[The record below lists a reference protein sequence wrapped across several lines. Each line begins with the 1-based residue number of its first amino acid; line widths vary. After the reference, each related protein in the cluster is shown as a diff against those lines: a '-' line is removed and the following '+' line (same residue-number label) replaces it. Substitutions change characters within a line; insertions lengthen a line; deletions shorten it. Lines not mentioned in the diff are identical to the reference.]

1 MMRDTLRRAGFLA
14 VALLALAGCGNIAR
28 LDPPPLA
35 ATESLT
41 ILGLP
46 NARFW
51 LDADPAPLQREWTLM
66 LDRQAAARPGSRRGA
81 LPPADMLALSGGGD
95 NGAFGAGLL
104 VGWTQSGQRP
114 SFDLVTGVS
123 AGALIAP
130 FAFLGADHDPQ
141 LREVFTEVAPGDV
154 LVLGNRV
161 RSLLFGEALAD
172 TSPLYRLIERHVNEA
187 MMAAIARE
195 YGRGRLLLIG
205 TTNLDLGR
213 PVFWNIGAIAAS
225 GRPEAV
231 ELVRR
236 ILLASASIPGAF
248 PPVLF
253 DVESGGRAYQEMHV
267 DGGAALQLF
276 LYPPLLDLRGGSAP
290 PRARTAWVV
299 RNGRLDTEWSS
310 TDRSILSIAARSAS
324 TLLHFSAVN
333 DIVRVYLTS
342 QRDGVR
348 FRLAYIGA
356 DFTATRDQ
364 PFETAYMRALFSY
377 AEAQGRQ
384 GGRWLTALRPIG
396 SVEPGPA
403 R

>member
-1 MMRDTLRRAGFLA
+1 MHRLWL
-14 VALLALAGCGNIAR
+14 VPLVLLALAGCGSIAR
-28 LDPPPLA
+28 LDPPPLR
-35 ATESLT
+35 ATEGLS

-51 LDADPAPLQREWTLM
+51 LDGDVAPLSREWM
-66 LDRQAAARPGSRRGA
+66 MIQERQVAALPAAARGR
-81 LPPADMLALSGGGD
+81 LPPANMLALSGGGD
-95 NGAFGAGLL
+95 NGAYGAGLL
-104 VGWTQSGQRP
+104 VGWTASGQRP

-130 FAFLGADHDPQ
+130 FAFLGPDYDPQ
-141 LREVFTEVAPGDV
+141 LREVFTEVAPADV
-154 LVLGNRV
+154 LVFGNKLRA
-161 RSLLFGEALAD
+161 LLFGEALAD

-187 MMAAIARE
+187 LLARIAGE
-195 YGRGRLLLIG
+195 YARGRLLLIG

-213 PVFWNIGAIAAS
+213 PVFWIIGAIAAS
-225 GRPEAV
+225 GRPEALD
-231 ELVRR
+231 LVRR

-248 PPVLF
+248 PPVLI
-253 DVESGGRAYQEMHV
+253 DVGNQGRAYQEMHV

-276 LYPPLLDLRGGSAP
+276 LYPPGIDLRGTGAP
-290 PRARTAWVV
+290 QRRERTAWVV
-299 RNGRLDTEWSS
+299 RNGRLDTEWS
-310 TDRSILSIAARSAS
+310 TTNRSILSITGRAAS

-348 FRLAYIGA
+348 FRLAYIGT
-356 DFTATRDQ
+356 DFTETRDQ
-364 PFETAYMRALFSY
+364 PFETAYMRALFAY

-384 GGRWLTALRPIG
+384 GGRWIDALRPIG
-396 SVEPGPA
+396 SIDTSAP

>member
-1 MMRDTLRRAGFLA
+1 MMRDTLRRAWLA
-14 VALLALAGCGNIAR
+14 VALLVLAGCGSIAR

-35 ATESLT
+35 ATESLP

-51 LDADPAPLQREWTLM
+51 LDADPAPLHREWALM
-66 LDRQAAARPGSRRGA
+66 LERQAAALPRSRRGA
-81 LPPADMLALSGGGD
+81 LPPANLLALSGGGD

-130 FAFLGADHDPQ
+130 FAFLGPDYDPQ
-141 LREVFTEVAPGDV
+141 LREVFTEVAPADV
-154 LVLGNRV
+154 LVFGNRIRAV
-161 RSLLFGEALAD
+161 LFGEALAD
-172 TSPLYRLIERHVNEA
+172 TSPLYRLIERHLNEE

-253 DVESGGRAYQEMHV
+253 DVEADGRTYQEMHV
-267 DGGAALQLF
+267 DGGAALQMF
-276 LYPPLLDLRGGSAP
+276 LYPPLVDARRGPA
-290 PRARTAWVV
+290 RQRTAWVV

-310 TDRSILSIAARSAS
+310 TNRSILSITARSAS

-333 DIVRVYLTS
+333 DILRVYLTA
-342 QRDGVR
+342 QRDGTA
-348 FRLAYIGA
+348 FRLAYIGT

-364 PFETAYMRALFSY
+364 PFETAYMRALFAY

-396 SVEPGPA
+396 SIDPGAAP
-403 R
+403 